1 MREIIGA
8 ENQRDI
14 QLNENE
20 VQVVF
25 TDFTGM
31 QRVIVAGLNETLLI
45 LPIMQGTV
53 PIISI

>member
-8 ENQRDI
+8 ENQRNI
-14 QLNENE
+14 QLKENE

-31 QRVIVAGLNETLLI
+31 QRVIVAGLNETLPI
-45 LPIMQGTV
+45 LTIMQGTC
-53 PIISI
+53 PIISM

>member
-8 ENQRDI
+8 ENQRNV

-25 TDFTGM
+25 IDFTGM
-31 QRVIVAGLNETLLI
+31 QRVIVAGLNETLPI

-53 PIISI
+53 PIISL

>member
-8 ENQRDI
+8 ENQRNI
-14 QLNENE
+14 QLNDNE

-25 TDFTGM
+25 IDFTGM
-31 QRVIVAGLNETLLI
+31 QRVIVAGLNETLPI

-53 PIISI
+53 PIISL